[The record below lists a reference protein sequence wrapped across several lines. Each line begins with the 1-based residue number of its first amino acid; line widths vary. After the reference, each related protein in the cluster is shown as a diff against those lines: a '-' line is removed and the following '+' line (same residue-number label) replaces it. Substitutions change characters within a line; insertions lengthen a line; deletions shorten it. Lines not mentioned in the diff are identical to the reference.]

1 MEYIISAGAIII
13 AYCLGS
19 ISPSTLLARARGMD
33 IKSAGSGNA
42 GTTNALRVLGK
53 KAALITLSIDILK
66 GVLAVKLGLLLGG
79 EDISYF
85 CLVAAILGHIYP
97 AFYSFKGGKGVA
109 VAFGAILAVN
119 WQIALICLG
128 IVALTVLLTRWVSL
142 GSILA
147 AAAFPILAHFLEPNF
162 TIIGIF
168 PALLVIYKH
177 KANIIR
183 LIHGEESKIFSKKQP

>member
-1 MEYIISAGAIII
+1 MEYIIYAGAIII

-79 EDISYF
+79 EGISYF

>member
-79 EDISYF
+79 EGISYF

>member
-1 MEYIISAGAIII
+1 MEYIISTGAIII

-79 EDISYF
+79 EGISYF

-162 TIIGIF
+162 TIICIF

>member
-19 ISPSTLLARARGMD
+19 ISPSTLMARARGMD

-79 EDISYF
+79 EGISYF

>member
-79 EDISYF
+79 EAISYF

>member
-1 MEYIISAGAIII
+1 MEYIISTGAIII

-79 EDISYF
+79 EGISYF

>member
-1 MEYIISAGAIII
+1 MEYIIYAGAIII

-66 GVLAVKLGLLLGG
+66 GVLAVKLGLLFGG
-79 EDISYF
+79 EGISYF